1 MGAKRP
7 PGALESAVL
16 AELWAA
22 DGALSAEQVR
32 TNIGGDLAYTTVQ
45 TILVRLFEKGAVTR
59 AEAGRGFVYSPVLDD
74 ADLTARRMRSLLDRE
89 ADRDSVLSRFVAS
102 LDPEDEA
109 AVRRALE
116 EGGLT

>member
-22 DGALSAEQVR
+22 EGALSAEQVR
-32 TNIGGDLAYTTVQ
+32 TNIGGNLAYTTVQ

-59 AEAGRGFVYSPVLDD
+59 VEAGRGFVYSPVLDD

-89 ADRDSVLSRFVAS
+89 PDRDGVLSRFVAS

-109 AVRRALE
+109 ALRRALE
-116 EGGLT
+116 EGGLA